1 MTVSQDAVIAAQHEL
16 IQSLKRE
23 NAELKRELE
32 RTSYHLEA
40 ARAERQDR
48 DDEANALAIELEKT
62 RDQLAAE
69 SADAVE
75 LEQIANDFARDKKV
89 LYECWKQAEERYEQA
104 KAIAADKITAYNIQR
119 YIAQR
124 HAARAAQAIAA
135 LEAIGFEF
143 VAAAFV
149 PTTPDSE

>member
-1 MTVSQDAVIAAQHEL
+1 MNQNLVDMAVIEAQQALIREL
-16 IQSLKRE
+16 RAENTALK
-23 NAELKRELE
+23 ADLE
-32 RTSYHLEA
+32 RTQYHLAA

-48 DDEANALAIELEKT
+48 DDEANALSLELE
-62 RDQLAAE
+62 RL
-69 SADAVE
+69 E
-75 LEQIANDFARDKKV
+75 LEVIEARGT
-89 LYECWKQAEERYEQA
+89 
-104 KAIAADKITAYNIQR
+104 IADKQTAYNIQR
-119 YIAQR
+119 HMAQR

>member
-1 MTVSQDAVIAAQHEL
+1 MTVSQDTVIAAQHEL

-48 DDEANALAIELEKT
+48 DEEANALSLELENT
-62 RDQLAAE
+62 RGQ
-69 SADAVE
+69 VE
-75 LEQIANDFARDKKV
+75 GLQDKLFTLSNTIHRLEREATEARET
-89 LYECWKQAEERYEQA
+89 L
-104 KAIAADKITAYNIQR
+104 ADKITAYNIQR
-119 YIAQR
+119 HIAQR

>member
-1 MTVSQDAVIAAQHEL
+1 MSAANETIIAAQHEL
-16 IQSLKRE
+16 IKSLKRE

-48 DDEANALAIELEKT
+48 DNEANALSRELENT
-62 RDQLAAE
+62 RGQVEGLLE
-69 SADAVE
+69 KVFTLTNTIHRLE
-75 LEQIANDFARDKKV
+75 LEANEARGT
-89 LYECWKQAEERYEQA
+89 
-104 KAIAADKITAYNIQR
+104 IADKQTAYNIQR
-119 YIAQR
+119 HMAQR

-135 LEAIGFEF
+135 LEAIGWEF
-143 VAAAFV
+143 AAAAFE